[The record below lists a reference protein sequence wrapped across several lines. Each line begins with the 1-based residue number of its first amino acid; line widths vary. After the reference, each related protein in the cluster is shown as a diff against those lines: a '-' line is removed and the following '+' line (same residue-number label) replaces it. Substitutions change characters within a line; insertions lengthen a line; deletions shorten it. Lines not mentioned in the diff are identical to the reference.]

1 MSEEKGDVFDSIAKT
16 GGVAAAGILGS
27 VFFPAIISSS
37 IDGWLKEQM
46 AANLN
51 ALVFSCILA
60 AIAGAG
66 IACSIAI
73 PVMKW
78 RAAERLKAKDDEL
91 TAKDTEIVELEKQVA
106 ELEKRPRQEQL
117 DDALAE
123 KEIEQ
128 REPLE
133 TAFAVV
139 CSTCLVDARGGLVDP
154 LLFDTENRHLGIIGL
169 DRNSVKELED
179 LGLIRK
185 RENLA
190 PNRDVIKA
198 EDLNSPLIHIADGVE
213 IESDTVIYRFKS
225 GHETFNRNR
234 QQWKPAGKWGGI
246 CHVVDL
252 GIYEFT
258 SRGRRKA
265 ESMDTPTAAN
275 IRAYVS
281 TCLTDSHI
289 EEDRAQD

>member
-1 MSEEKGDVFDSIAKT
+1 MRVLKAIGAAILATASIL
-16 GGVAAAGILGS
+16 GGIGSFAQWAGIEFTGVVGVVVGAAHAWLPIASLLFG
-27 VFFPAIISSS
+27 ILI
-37 IDGWLKEQM
+37 GW
-46 AANLN
+46 N
-51 ALVFSCILA
+51 AK
-60 AIAGAG
+60 
-66 IACSIAI
+66 
-73 PVMKW
+73 KW
-78 RAAERLKAKDDEL
+78 QESKRLKARDE
-91 TAKDTEIVELEKQVA
+91 EVSELQNQVA

-225 GHETFNRNR
+225 GDETFNRNR

-289 EEDRAQD
+289 EEDREQD